1 MITQFIIQ
9 LMRALMN
16 EVVFIIWKDMK
27 MNLRKLSETELR
39 MYVQSLM

>member
-9 LMRALMN
+9 FMRALMN

-39 MYVQSLM
+39 MYVQSLV